1 MILTTIGA
9 LMFAYTIFIR
19 PFTTNTQLND
29 RRMDNL
35 YWFVG
40 SLAIMLIGAVLGV

>member
-19 PFTTNTQLND
+19 PFTTKTEIND
-29 RRMDNL
+29 PRMDNL

-40 SLAIMLIGAVLGV
+40 SLSVLLTGAILGI